1 MTCICVS
8 KLRHHWLRKWLVAC
22 SPPSQYLNQCLHI
35 VNWTPGT
42 NFGEICV
49 KSNNIHC
56 RNLSWK
62 CHLESGGHFV
72 SASMCYLQNILKNQ
86 LGRKLKRAFFN
97 TSWCYIPATI
107 ASSRAESY
115 ALDKMER
122 THIDVFGHISWGEN
136 VFCNHLDLDVY
147 LLFFTMLPIDMRSMA
162 IVNRRI
168 TTA

>member
-1 MTCICVS
+1 MACRLFAAKPLSESMPTYCQLDPWEQISVKFVS
-8 KLRHHWLRKWLVAC
+8 
-22 SPPSQYLNQCLHI
+22 
-35 VNWTPGT
+35 
-42 NFGEICV
+42 
-49 KSNNIHC
+49 KSNNINC
-56 RNLSWK
+56 RNFSWK

-122 THIDVFGHISWGEN
+122 THIDVFGHISWGEK

-147 LLFFTMLPIDMRSMA
+147 LLFFTMLPIDMRSMT
-162 IVNRRI
+162 IVNRKI